1 MKDQMTKIKSIL
13 NERLVKF
20 GFKKRG
26 YHYFVRMADEDIIQN
41 IGFGIATY
49 GEKHVRY
56 LNPSIGVIYK
66 DVNKLE
72 LHLRNL
78 EKTKNIMVSRIHLA
92 WRTVQESNLFTI
104 SCHQHRP
111 TKSGCIQ
118 LYDIACK
125 L

>member
-1 MKDQMTKIKSIL
+1 MKEQMTKIKSIL
-13 NERLVKF
+13 NERLVKY

-26 YHYFVRMADEDIIQN
+26 YDYFVRMADEDIIQN

-78 EKTKNIMVSRIHLA
+78 EKTKY
-92 WRTVQESNLFTI
+92 TI
-104 SCHQHRP
+104 SFSMK
-111 TKSGCIQ
+111 TKFLHAKIILKAPNSQRIPE
-118 LYDIACK
+118 
-125 L
+125 